1 VFVSTPAFRA
11 LETYRQ
17 TQIQSRTPLELVV
30 MLYDGALRHAAAARE
45 ALERNDIVARREA
58 LSKVLAI
65 VGELQ
70 SSLDMERGGEVAQS
84 LDRLYAYVTERF
96 MAASFQRDPALIQQA
111 ITVLE
116 TLREGWATIATPGGQ
131 AAPPTK

>member
-1 VFVSTPAFRA
+1 M
-11 LETYRQ
+11 YRQ

-30 MLYDGALRHAAAARE
+30 MLYDGALRHAATARE
-45 ALERNDIVARREA
+45 AIERNDIAARRDA
-58 LSKVLAI
+58 VAKVLAI

-70 SSLDMERGGEVAQS
+70 NTLDMERGGEVAES

-96 MAASFQRDPALIQQA
+96 MTASFQRDPAVVQQA

-116 TLREGWATIATPGGQ
+116 TLRDGWATIATPGGQ
-131 AAPPTK
+131 AAAPTR